1 MIERTVVLQQVD
13 IVAEFY
19 EQAEEILAERIAA
32 RKKELNEKLLILC
45 HHYQQE
51 AVYQF
56 ADMTGDS
63 LKLAKHAAS
72 YTDTP

>member
-1 MIERTVVLQQVD
+1 MVLQQAD
-13 IVAEFY
+13 IGSELY
-19 EQAEEILAERIAA
+19 EQAEEILAGRIAA
-32 RKKELNEKLLILC
+32 RKKELGEKLLILC

-63 LKLAKHAAS
+63 LKLAKHAAACN
-72 YTDTP
+72 DKP